1 MINSYCVGEITQTDE
16 GSRKLSKSG
25 VILSK
30 TRGAASTPL
39 PASLPCTSGSP
50 SPVMFFDPH
59 PSV

>member
-39 PASLPCTSGSP
+39 PAP
-50 SPVMFFDPH
+50 SRAPPAA
-59 PSV
+59 PLR